1 VRWTPKTDGE
11 TMGTGFIDELK
22 DALKLKY
29 EEQHPE
35 KGDSW
40 EECSLAFLWE
50 KLEEEAVE
58 ALAAGAA
65 QYEPSKRVLNELED
79 VALVAAMLWARE
91 KENLV
96 NHLAEKL
103 PDDFLVGLYGQR

>member
-1 VRWTPKTDGE
+1 MDTD
-11 TMGTGFIDELK
+11 FIDEFK
-22 DALKLKY
+22 DALALKY

-40 EECSLAFLWE
+40 EECSLAFLWD

-91 KENLV
+91 KENLMD
-96 NHLAEKL
+96 HLAGKL
-103 PDDFLVGLYGQR
+103 PENFLDGVYARR